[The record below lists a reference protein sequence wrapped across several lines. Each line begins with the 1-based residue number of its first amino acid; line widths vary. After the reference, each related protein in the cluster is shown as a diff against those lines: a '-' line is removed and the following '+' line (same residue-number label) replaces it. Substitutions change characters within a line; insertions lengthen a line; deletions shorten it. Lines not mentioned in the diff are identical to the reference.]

1 MEKCIEA
8 VGVDRLM
15 FGSDLPITKMRMY
28 RITKGGKYYN
38 VIPRGLYGDV
48 SGDSHM
54 IESDE
59 KNISNFMY
67 EELLAFKKCSE
78 TLGLSKNDVEKILC
92 LNGASLYK
100 IKL

>member
-1 MEKCIEA
+1 MS
-8 VGVDRLM
+8 R
-15 FGSDLPITKMRMY
+15 
-28 RITKGGKYYN
+28 
-38 VIPRGLYGDV
+38 
-48 SGDSHM
+48 GDSHM

-67 EELLAFKKCSE
+67 EELLAFKECSE